1 LNGQKVSTKIPSGL
15 LTIDRILMG
24 AERKSHYV
32 TEESKKM
39 TAYHEGG
46 HALVALHT
54 KGAMPLHK
62 VTIMPRGQALGI
74 TFQLP
79 EQDKGEYCHGRKA
92 VAYDRLLYSSRILGN
107 D

>member
-1 LNGQKVSTKIPSGL
+1 MSADEV
-15 LTIDRILMG
+15 DRILMG

-79 EQDKGEYCHGRKA
+79 EQDKGM
-92 VAYDRLLYSSRILGN
+92 SSLHWV
-107 D
+107 DQC

>member
-1 LNGQKVSTKIPSGL
+1 
-15 LTIDRILMG
+15 MG

-79 EQDKGEYCHGRKA
+79 EQDKGMLPGTTESATDIRF
-92 VAYDRLLYSSRILGN
+92 VYST
-107 D
+107 

>member
-1 LNGQKVSTKIPSGL
+1 
-15 LTIDRILMG
+15 MG

-79 EQDKGEYCHGRKA
+79 EQDKGMSSLFDIADIRFVHSARILS
-92 VAYDRLLYSSRILGN
+92 YDRCSSRRSSS
-107 D
+107 